1 MKVFRWRRRRLAAV
15 GVMAVTAL
23 AVATGCSASSGD
35 DSGGKV
41 TLTVDVFGNFG
52 YSEAGLYKAF
62 EKSHPNIRIKE
73 RGTGMELSD
82 YDDRLTQWLA
92 AGSGA
97 GDVVSL
103 EEGILIRF
111 KAQPENFV
119 NLFEHGADKLSG
131 NFLNWK
137 WQQGLSADGTRL
149 IGLGTDVGS
158 LAMCYRVDLFDKAGL
173 PTDREQVAAL
183 WPTWDD
189 YITTG
194 KKFVAANKAGKVKAK
209 FLDSATNTYNAILV
223 QNAGKTTNQTYFD
236 EKNEFVMDSNP
247 AVKQAWD
254 TTLKMIDSGLSAHL
268 RSFSDQWNTGFKSG
282 AFATIACPAWMLGYI
297 QGQAGDAG
305 KGKWDVATIPGGG
318 GNWGGSFLA
327 VPKQSK
333 HSKEAAELVKFL
345 TSPKSQLKVFQ
356 ALNNL
361 PSSPKALD
369 SPELKDFTNEY
380 FNNAPVGQIFGA
392 GAKELAPVYLGPKN
406 QPVRDEVE
414 NALRAVEQ
422 GQLASGK
429 AWDTAVKNG
438 GKVAT

>member
-1 MKVFRWRRRRLAAV
+1 MNASPWRRRRLAAV
-15 GVMAVTAL
+15 GVAAVTAL
-23 AVATGCSASSGD
+23 AVATGCSASNSEA
-35 DSGGKV
+35 GGKI

-52 YSEAGLYKAF
+52 YSEAGLYKEF
-62 EKSHPNIRIKE
+62 EKSHPNIKIKE

-111 KAQPENFV
+111 KAQPKNFV
-119 NLFEHGADKLSG
+119 NLFEHGADKLQG
-131 NFLNWK
+131 NFLTWK
-137 WQQGLSADGTRL
+137 WQQGLSADGTQL

-158 LAMCYRVDLFDKAGL
+158 LAMCYRPDLFEQAGL
-173 PTDREQVAAL
+173 PTDREQVGKL
-183 WPTWDD
+183 WPTWDK
-189 YITTG
+189 YVATG
-194 KKFVAANKAGKVKAK
+194 EKFAAAGKAGKVKAK
-209 FLDSATNTYNAILV
+209 FLDSATNTYNAILM
-223 QNAGKTTNQTYFD
+223 QHAGQSTNQTYFNQ
-236 EKNEFVMDSNP
+236 ENEFVMASNP
-247 AVKQAWD
+247 AVKQAWE
-254 TTLKMIDSGLSAHL
+254 TTLKMVDSGLSANL

-333 HSKEAAELVKFL
+333 HPKEAAELVKFL
-345 TSPKSQLKVFQ
+345 TSPESQLKVFQ

-380 FNNAPVGQIFGA
+380 FNNAPVGVIFGA
-392 GAKELAPVYLGPKN
+392 GARELAPVYLGPKN

-422 GQLASGK
+422 GQLAPGK
-429 AWDTAVKNG
+429 AWDTAVANG
-438 GKVAT
+438 GKVAS